1 MAVKPLEVLLSRDDA
16 TLLDVLDD
24 RNLFNECK
32 DKNPKLIEYL
42 SRSDTFRQ
50 LLDFAL
56 GDFADPEVNKPK
68 SVQDR
73 IIETRVVSLIQVF
86 FIALR

>member
-1 MAVKPLEVLLSRDDA
+1 MLSMTPMTPSLGFVAVKPLEVLLTRDDV

-32 DKNPKLIEYL
+32 EKNPKLIDYL
-42 SRSDTFRQ
+42 SRADILRQ

-68 SVQDR
+68 
-73 IIETRVVSLIQVF
+73 
-86 FIALR
+86 